1 MSYYCEICDY
11 TATSSSGF
19 SHHKKTQKHLKLA
32 LPKVNNV
39 NTKLAEVNT
48 DIATVNMKLANEA
61 NNNFNLKF
69 LQCQICKMDF
79 KHKSSLSRH
88 KKTCKVY
95 EDTHAKNNF
104 ELEKKF
110 LEKEYKLK
118 LEIAEKEAEMFKK
131 LEKEKSELLKEK
143 SDMLNSFM
151 SNANTIINKAQDNTK
166 ITAQAMQSVSMSA
179 LKYAN
184 EKFKDTPALLPL
196 ENFNIN
202 NLDFDKQED
211 KKQLVELLIYNAK
224 QKSLD
229 KLLGEHIVN
238 SYKKENPADQ
248 PFHATDCSRLNYI
261 VRELIENALTWSIDK
276 NGIKICSSIIKP
288 LIKKCVTPLLEYQK
302 TLLQLMNTGDYTKQ
316 NEVEII
322 INVIMSIDSGTLENE
337 INKYIAPYFNLDK
350 NKIKEF

>member
-1 MSYYCEICDY
+1 MSHYCEICDY
-11 TATSSSGF
+11 TATSSSGL

-32 LPKVNNV
+32 YMKDIHV
-39 NTKLAEVNT
+39 TKKLAQVSSSLA
-48 DIATVNMKLANEA
+48 DDSCKLAVEA
-61 NNNFNLKF
+61 NKNFNLDI
-69 LQCQICKMDF
+69 LQCSTCKMDF

-88 KKTCKVY
+88 KKSCKVT
-95 EDTHAKNNF
+95 EDNNAKNNF

-110 LEKEYKLK
+110 LEKEFKLK
-118 LEIAEKEAEMFKK
+118 LELAEKETAMFKK
-131 LEKEKSELLKEK
+131 LEQEKSELLKEK
-143 SDMLNSFM
+143 SEMLSNFM
-151 SNANTIINKAQDNTK
+151 NNANTLLNKAHDNTK
-166 ITAQAMQSVSMSA
+166 ITAQAMQNVSMSA

-184 EKFKDTPALLPL
+184 ERFKNAPALLPL

-202 NLDFDKQED
+202 DLDFEKEED
-211 KKQLVELLIYNAK
+211 KKQLVEVLIYNAK

-229 KLLGEHIVN
+229 KLLGDHIVSN
-238 SYKKENPADQ
+238 YKKENPAEQ
-248 PFHATDCSRLNYI
+248 TFHATDCSRLNYI

-302 TLLQLMNTGDYTKQ
+302 TLLQLMNNGDYSKQ
-316 NEVEII
+316 SEVEII

-350 NKIKEF
+350 NKLKDC